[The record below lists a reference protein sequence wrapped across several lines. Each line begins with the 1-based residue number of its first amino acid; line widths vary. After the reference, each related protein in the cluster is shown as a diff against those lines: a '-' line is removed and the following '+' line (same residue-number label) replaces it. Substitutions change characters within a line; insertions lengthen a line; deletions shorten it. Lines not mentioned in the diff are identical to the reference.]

1 MMSAERD
8 GTLNVRANRNTRS
21 RHFRD
26 GNITH
31 KIVVPRIITG
41 AKIAIALIEPETEM
55 E

>member
-8 GTLNVRANRNTRS
+8 GGLNVRASRNTRS

-26 GNITH
+26 GNITL

-41 AKIAIALIEPETEM
+41 AKIAGALVELETEM